1 MHHCALIA
9 QFHLLWYNRPVNQI
23 KKQTLFF
30 FFFVSLIFIGG
41 LPHVADA
48 ASIACQKIQGDTGVI
63 YSTVI
68 NAKGVQVS
76 VPNGGQTFFEGLDA
90 NVVNGLSNEVGK
102 PVYLAPNIMAPCA
115 EKVDKTVYLKGWVW
129 NDNIGWIS
137 LYCPGDGGTNRGI
150 PCGFVK
156 YGVNIDPAGDFFGY
170 AWSSIGWIRMNCK
183 ITPGFG
189 DVDICGASNFK
200 VSANAVGGQ
209 TYRQTGPNNFA
220 WSDSVG
226 WIKLNGIQIP
236 WDTIKDVIV
245 IPVDPPV
252 KPECTTGGK
261 ANPDICLREEDYIP
275 DDIPTGPEMLP
286 SDVVLTPKDVIPGD
300 DFPVTW
306 NRIRYMGNTNSSS
319 DVKGLNPVTQA
330 DVRNLIYRN
339 VVKWKKV
346 ASTSCGEGDYITKF
360 TATDE
365 VFYCKGDVYLDT
377 VNNWKGNKTI
387 IVEDGDVH
395 IKGDLYSTSGQIGI
409 IALRSKISSGL
420 KGNIRIY
427 PDVRELRVQMYAD
440 GYVLPANKDGNL
452 PSLADDYSINGGG
465 PKNQTLFGQLYIRGM
480 IVSGNSGSYKGEG
493 GDVTPMDLSSLRSV
507 PADPF
512 DYAPI
517 AWKDYFNAVS
527 EPVPGE
533 QPSVAGTAVKGEYK
547 VDKFLPV
554 PVDDIYTYDEEG
566 EPIYVPVKDASGKP
580 VYQKDPNT
588 GKTKVSNQK
597 QKKTFVPA
605 TKLSPSKIVE
615 LKAKKIPKTDIIKG
629 DSTIYDQ
636 GVIIQ
641 FEPPASTLA
650 GFEGVLGNAYRQT
663 R

>member
-1 MHHCALIA
+1 M
-9 QFHLLWYNRPVNQI
+9 
-23 KKQTLFF
+23 
-30 FFFVSLIFIGG
+30 
-41 LPHVADA
+41 ADA
-48 ASIACQKIQGDTGVI
+48 AAPKACQEIHGDTGVI
-63 YSTVI
+63 YSVVTNEKNI
-68 NAKGVQVS
+68 QVS
-76 VPNGGQTFFEGLDA
+76 VPNSGQTFFDGLDA
-90 NVVNGLSNEVGK
+90 NIVNGMSKVAGK
-102 PVYLAPNIMAPCA
+102 PVYIAPDIMAPCA
-115 EKVDKTVYLKGWVW
+115 EKVDTTVYMKGWAW

-156 YGVNIDPAGDFFGY
+156 YGVNIDAAGNFFGY
-170 AWSSIGWIRMNCK
+170 AWSSVGWIRMNCK
-183 ITPGFG
+183 ATPGFG

-200 VSANAVGGQ
+200 VVADPVGGQ
-209 TYRQTGPNNFA
+209 TYRQTGANNYA

-236 WDTIKDVIV
+236 WDTIKDVMTV
-245 IPVDPPV
+245 VVDPPV
-252 KPECTTGGK
+252 KPECKMGGK
-261 ANPDICLREEDYIP
+261 ANPDICLREEDYVP
-275 DDIPTGPEMLP
+275 DDIPVGPEMLP

-306 NRIRYMGNTNSSS
+306 NKIRYMGNTNSSS

-346 ASTSCGEGDYITKF
+346 ASTSCGGGDYITKF

-365 VFYCKGDVYLDT
+365 VFYCKGDVFLNT
-377 VNNWKGNKTI
+377 VNDWKGNKTI

-409 IALRSKISSGL
+409 IALRSRISSGL

-427 PDVRELRVQMYAD
+427 PNVRELRVQMYAD

-452 PSLADDYSINGGG
+452 PSADLDYSISGGAG
-465 PKNQTLFGQLYIRGM
+465 KIDTLFGQLYIRGM

-493 GDVTPMDLSSLRSV
+493 SDITPMDLSSLRSV

-533 QPSVAGTAVKGEYK
+533 QISGTGTNTKKGEYK
-547 VDKFLPV
+547 VNKKLPV
-554 PVDDIYTYDEEG
+554 QAEIYTEEDG
-566 EPIYVPVKDASGKP
+566 EYVYIPVKDASGKP
-580 VYQKDPNT
+580 VYEKDPNT
-588 GKTKVSNQK
+588 GKTKLSEQK
-597 QKKTFVPA
+597 QEKTFTPV
-605 TKLSPSKIVE
+605 TKLSAPKIVE
-615 LKAKKIPKTDIIKG
+615 LKAKKIPKTNIIKA
-629 DSTIYDQ
+629 DTTTFSE

-641 FEPPASTLA
+641 FEPPSSTLG